1 LIGDG
6 CGVFGSSSM
15 AARACRP
22 CCCCCCQQQEPA
34 LPAASRP
41 PSAPHG
47 RTKVDGQRAH
57 AEKADVEDPGHLF
70 LEHHQSWKCWRCH
83 CVISSRKKQQP
94 GVQDALQSTALFHG
108 TVHTHLTRSVVSPKS
123 GSPTGGLPVTSSRR
137 TTPKL

>member
-1 LIGDG
+1 LIGED
-6 CGVFGSSSM
+6 VVSLVV
-15 AARACRP
+15 AVWRP
-22 CCCCCCQQQEPA
+22 ELA
-34 LPAASRP
+34 VPAAAVVASSKNQHFLQHLDHP
-41 PSAPHG
+41 PLRMA
-47 RTKVDGQRAH
+47 GQRLMGS
-57 AEKADVEDPGHLF
+57 ELTQRRPMWRT

-108 TVHTHLTRSVVSPKS
+108 TVHTHLTRSVVSPKL